1 MSLVVR
7 KALSAVARVHERF
20 GLTAAVHLLRGSDDP
35 RLSRAGLDRT
45 PTWGVLKEHSEEWL
59 LRLLRRCVTA
69 GWVDFT
75 SGDRPMVRLT
85 GQGRAVMK
93 AEAPARLLL
102 PANVERA
109 RAPSRGRAT
118 RAPVIVIEGD
128 VDEALFE
135 ALRRYRLHAAR
146 DEGVPPYV
154 VAGDRTLREI
164 AVVRPT
170 SLDELG
176 TIYGIGPAKAV
187 KYGQALLDVVA
198 HEAAAPSAS

>member
-1 MSLVVR
+1 
-7 KALSAVARVHERF
+7 
-20 GLTAAVHLLRGSDDP
+20 
-35 RLSRAGLDRT
+35 
-45 PTWGVLKEHSEEWL
+45 
-59 LRLLRRCVTA
+59 
-69 GWVDFT
+69 
-75 SGDRPMVRLT
+75 MVRLT
-85 GQGRAVMK
+85 AQGRAVMK

-102 PANVERA
+102 PANVEGT
-109 RAPSRGRAT
+109 RAPSRGRGRAT
-118 RAPVIVIEGD
+118 PSPMVEGD

-135 ALRRYRLHAAR
+135 ALRRYRLHTAR

-198 HEAAAPSAS
+198 RGAAAPSAP